1 MAEKETVM
9 GKRGKNLEKVEQ
21 ALMSAWNEDTPFE
34 FVPGWDEAVMRDIRS
49 RSAAAWAGQAA
60 GGFGP
65 LVLRFAAVAAAV
77 TVLFLILALES
88 DIASFHDLAMM
99 FLDDPAGFIISP
111 PSV

>member
-1 MAEKETVM
+1 M
-9 GKRGKNLEKVEQ
+9 GKRGKNLERVEK
-21 ALMSAWNEDTPFE
+21 ALMSAWKEDPPFE
-34 FVPGWDEAVMRDIRS
+34 FGPGWNEAVMRDIRS

-65 LVLRFAAVAAAV
+65 LVLRFSAVAAAI
-77 TVLFLILALES
+77 TVLFVIFALES
-88 DIASFHDLAMM
+88 DITSFHDLAMM